1 MSCFTSESLTLTPQF
16 NHRMTNGIT
25 LLEGRA
31 ERFKLLLKYSILR
44 RNLEIEDIIA
54 HSEYTITPRQENTK
68 NDIALLKLK
77 TPLNISKYTPAC
89 LPVSN
94 RTFDDRIAWVYGW
107 GLKRVTPKTR
117 SRKLRQITARVISN
131 QECRQPQH
139 WPVAYLQGK
148 LCAVGLS
155 YDAHTC
161 YGDSGGPLT
170 VEEADGR
177 NTLVGIVQGG
187 ECTGVKR

>member
-1 MSCFTSESLTLTPQF
+1 M
-16 NHRMTNGIT
+16 
-25 LLEGRA
+25 
-31 ERFKLLLKYSILR
+31 
-44 RNLEIEDIIA
+44 EIEDIII
-54 HSEYTITPRQENTK
+54 HNEYRIKAEDQDTM

-77 TPLNISKYTPAC
+77 SRADLSKYTPAC
-89 LPVSN
+89 LPESN
-94 RTFDDRIAWVYGW
+94 RNFDDRIAWVYGW

-148 LCAVGLS
+148 VCVVGLS